1 MSTSRFAQVA
11 LPLPISEPYTYRIPE
26 SLLDRVS
33 AGSRVVVP
41 VRRRELIGVVV
52 EVDGEQPGQDV
63 EIKSVLAVP
72 DPEPALTAELLET
85 AVWMAGYYG
94 APLGLSLKAMLPGGM
109 WGKSRVMIRSLDP
122 GRVPG
127 GFGAD
132 ILQWLERKGGQA
144 SIAAASKK
152 FKKPVWDA
160 AGRLARVGAAELVV
174 EPPKTGVAPKTERVM
189 VLDRNKG
196 GGGPTL
202 VERKSLFKNRPR
214 QRELYETLDDLGGS
228 APLVHLKERL
238 GFSPGVLKALVGHGL
253 SRVEEIETLRDPF
266 ADEPG
271 TPPPPQPTKAQ
282 DDAIDM
288 LEVLD
293 PGRGA
298 LLFGVTGSGKTLV
311 YLEVIR
317 RALDRGRGAIVLVP
331 EIGLTPQTVSRVR
344 GIFGDRV
351 AVLHSGLS
359 EGERADAW
367 RALRSGERRVAV
379 GARSAVF
386 APVQDLGVVVIDEE
400 HEATYKNAETPRYDA
415 RQVATVRAKLEG
427 ARLIYGSA
435 TPSLDTA
442 ARLDKDLIRLNLP
455 DRVGMRPMPQVKL
468 IDLRHEPLVEEV
480 RPIPWSQELDRAVVE
495 TLARG
500 EQAMLLLN
508 RRGFASFL
516 ICPECG
522 DVWICGRCSISLTVH
537 TAPPTLRCHYCGYE
551 APLPKECRECGHAI
565 QRMRGIGTQ
574 QLERMVTERFPKAR
588 LARMDLDTTSTK
600 WSHHKILNAVER
612 GEVDLLLGTQMIA
625 KGLDFPNVTLVG
637 VVDADTALYLPDFRS
652 AERTF
657 QLLAQVAGRT
667 GRGPT
672 GGRVLVQTR
681 RPDHHALRYTVDHDV
696 EGFLAEE
703 LETRKSP
710 PYPPVVALANVLVS
724 GTDEN
729 AVGLEAA
736 RVADWSNALVEE
748 RDLPVTVLGPAPCPL
763 AKIKDR
769 WRWHVVWKGE
779 SQAIGRVVRYAAERV
794 AGKGGARVVIDRDP
808 ASLL

>member
-1 MSTSRFAQVA
+1 MTASVRYVDVA
-11 LPLPISEPYTYRIPE
+11 LPLPIPEPYTYSVPE
-26 SLLDRVS
+26 TLADRVTPG
-33 AGSRVVVP
+33 ARVVVP
-41 VRRRELIGVVV
+41 VRNREVIGVVV
-52 EVDGEQPGQDV
+52 KIDVAAPEGEVEAKSILATPDV
-63 EIKSVLAVP
+63 
-72 DPEPALTAELLET
+72 EPALTPELLET
-85 AVWMAGYYG
+85 ATWMAGYYG
-94 APLGLSLKAMLPGGM
+94 APIGLALKAVLPGGM
-109 WGKSRVMIRSLDP
+109 WGKSRVMLRALDSAK
-122 GRVPG
+122 VPG

-132 ILQWLERKGGQA
+132 LLRWLEGKGGEA
-144 SIAAASKK
+144 SISAASKK
-152 FKKPVWDA
+152 FRKPVWDA
-160 AGRLARVGAAELVV
+160 ADRLARVGAAELLV
-174 EPPKTGVAPKTERVM
+174 EPAKTGVRPLTERVL
-189 VLDRNKG
+189 VLEREQ
-196 GGGPTL
+196 PTL
-202 VERKSLFKNRPR
+202 VERQTLFKGRPR
-214 QRELYETLDDLGGS
+214 QRQLYEALEELGGS
-228 APLVHLKERL
+228 APIPHLKERL
-238 GFSPGVLKALVGHGL
+238 GFSDSVIKALGGHGL
-253 SRVEEIETLRDPF
+253 SRVDRVETLRDPF
-266 ADEPG
+266 AGHPG
-271 TPPPPQPTKAQ
+271 VPPPPEPSAAQ
-282 DDAIDM
+282 VDAIEK
-288 LEVLD
+288 LEALS
-293 PGRGA
+293 PGEGA

-317 RALDRGRGAIVLVP
+317 RALERGRGAIVLVP

-344 GIFGDRV
+344 GIFGDKV

-367 RALRSGERRVAV
+367 RALRRGERMVAV

-386 APVQDLGVVVIDEE
+386 APVKDLGVIVIDEE
-400 HEATYKNAETPRYDA
+400 HEATYKNGETPRYDA
-415 RQVATVRAKLEG
+415 RQVATVRARLEG

-442 ARLDKDLIRLNLP
+442 ARLDQDLIRLSLP
-455 DRVGMRPMPQVKL
+455 DRVGMRPMPEVKL
-468 IDLRHEPLVEEV
+468 VDLKHEPLVKEA
-480 RPIPWSQELDRAVVE
+480 RPIPWSEELDWAVVE

-522 DVWICGRCSISLTVH
+522 EVWMCGRCSISLTVH
-537 TAPPTLRCHYCGYE
+537 TAPSTLRCHYCGRE
-551 APLPKECRECGHAI
+551 EPLPSECPQCSHAI
-565 QRMRGIGTQ
+565 HHMRGIGTQ

-600 WSHHKILNAVER
+600 WSHHKILGAVER
-612 GEVDLLLGTQMIA
+612 GEVDILLGTQMIA

-667 GRGPT
+667 GRGPK

-681 RPDHHALRYTVDHDV
+681 QPDHHALRYTVDHDV

-703 LETRKSP
+703 METRNSP
-710 PYPPVVALANVLVS
+710 PYPPMVTLANVLVS
-724 GTDEN
+724 GTSDV
-729 AVGLEAA
+729 AVGREAA
-736 RVADWSNALVEE
+736 RVADWSDALVEQQGLE
-748 RDLPVTVLGPAPCPL
+748 ITVLGPAPAPL

-779 SQAIGRVVRYAAERV
+779 GQAIGRVVRYAAERLT
-794 AGKGGARVVIDRDP
+794 GKGGVRVVIDRDP